1 MPSGE
6 VLIGA
11 FTAYNSSRGH
21 LFQFN
26 RRGGFLG
33 AYDFGWDIT
42 PAVFVGR
49 DLREHIVIKDNH
61 YGPVPGPFYITQL
74 DANLVPE
81 WKFKSTSAD
90 RPGGFEWC
98 VNAPLVDE
106 DGVVYANSED
116 GRLYAIDQGH
126 HGVFTIPRWSVV
138 LNGPL
143 SSAYTPLSISTSGE
157 ILTESDGH
165 LFAIGS
171 PVQAA

>member
-1 MPSGE
+1 MPSGD

-11 FTAYNSSRGH
+11 FTAYNGNRGH

-26 RRGGFLG
+26 RRGAFLG

-49 DLREHIVIKDNH
+49 DHREHIVIKDNH
-61 YGPVPGPFYITQL
+61 YGSVPGPFYITQL

-81 WKFKSTSAD
+81 WKFQSTSPE

-98 VNAPLVDE
+98 VNAPLVDG

-126 HGVFTIPRWSVV
+126 RGVFTTPLRSVV

-143 SSAYTPLSISTSGE
+143 SSAYTPLSISANGT

-165 LFAIGS
+165 LFAIGTA
-171 PVQAA
+171 VRAA